1 MFLKRNG
8 FTRQKLKVVATRQDK
23 YLREMFVADV
33 SLYYV
38 GMLVFV
44 AETGTDTR
52 ESLRNMGTV

>member
-33 SLYYV
+33 SLYNAS
-38 GMLVFV
+38 MLVFV
-44 AETGTDTR
+44 DETGTDTR